1 MKVCHLTQSLNTIG
15 LGTRD
20 HRSLVSMRLGRGSK
34 GANVSV
40 RDRAPSPL
48 PYTFKVS
55 VPPVGCAAFLFL
67 RADADTP
74 LRRIVSVV

>member
-1 MKVCHLTQSLNTIG
+1 MIQSNSDCIIPG
-15 LGTRD
+15 NGKEKKEGGGKGPEGPEGP
-20 HRSLVSMRLGRGSK
+20 VGS
-34 GANVSV
+34 
-40 RDRAPSPL
+40 